1 MENFINARTLT
12 YGTAKDGA
20 MRLMI
25 EGENRSFLSKRVE
38 LNVQVNKDSGEV
50 KFFISKDDLSK
61 LREDG
66 HCFM

>member
-61 LREDG
+61 LWEDG